1 VKKHNII
8 SLIKSKTKQTYRKIS
23 INLINLIPFEI
34 SSYEKS
40 ASLYALSHKS
50 FEEIA
55 LKFLQISEDEALK
68 QFLICKLDTMTEK
81 DITQS
86 TILLLWL
93 LEILLNQ
100 MGSLKNAGKLITD
113 KYQLIEAEF
122 ESLLSQ
128 SKIRVILL

>member
-1 VKKHNII
+1 MVFFV
-8 SLIKSKTKQTYRKIS
+8 S
-23 INLINLIPFEI
+23 IY
-34 SSYEKS
+34 SYEKS

-68 QFLICKLDTMTEK
+68 KFLICKLDTMTEK

-100 MGSLKNAGKLITD
+100 MGSLKNAGQQTTE
-113 KYQLIEAEF
+113 KYQIIEAEF
-122 ESLLSQ
+122 KSLLSLN
-128 SKIRVILL
+128 KIKA